1 MRGQAPA
8 TPAVVRDNGLRF
20 EIDPLSHGNVGLYLD
35 TRPARRWLLENA
47 AGRRVLNLFAYT
59 GSLGLAAAA
68 GGAKWV
74 MHVEMQKRAL
84 RRLKR
89 NYALNDLPLDDRD
102 LVRLDLYPHLRRLAR
117 EEKTFEG
124 IVLDPPPQVP
134 GRGSKREPRGQDFT
148 TLVPL
153 AADVLA
159 PEGWLLCFFSSYR
172 RTRSAYEAEVLGASP
187 VPLDV
192 IWRGTSGID
201 FPEEDPESK
210 LRVTAFARRRRRIS
224 RRTPPAAGS

>member
-1 MRGQAPA
+1 
-8 TPAVVRDNGLRF
+8 VVDNGLRF
-20 EIDPLSHGNVGLYLD
+20 EVDPLSPGNAGLYLD
-35 TRPARRWLLENA
+35 TRPVRRWLLQNA

-89 NYALNDLPLDDRD
+89 NYALNDLPIDDRD
-102 LVRLDLYPHLRRLAR
+102 LVQSDLYPHLRRLAR
-117 EEKTFEG
+117 EGKAFEG
-124 IVLDPPPQVP
+124 VVLDPPPQVP
-134 GRGSKREPRGQDFT
+134 GRGSESERRGQDFT

-172 RTRSAYEAEVLGASP
+172 RTRTAYEAEVLAAAP
-187 VPLDV
+187 YPLDV

-210 LRVTAFARRRRRIS
+210 LRVTAFS
-224 RRTPPAAGS
+224 RRGGAL